1 MISFRSKVL
10 VLSTTILLLNA
21 ACAGTKLT
29 SVWKD
34 PAYQKTPRK
43 IVVLSLVWDPN
54 NRKRVDQV
62 FVRQIK
68 ARGLDAIA
76 GYEIVPEPKLP
87 ERATIAARVKET
99 GADTLLFAKL
109 MDKESSLRY
118 VQEAGHYE
126 GNVYNTWPDYYG
138 AGYVTAV
145 DPEYAIV
152 EVKLFDVETEQIIWS
167 AMTKTEI
174 RSDRQASIEAYAT
187 GILDALHKER
197 LIPGPR

>member
-1 MISFRSKVL
+1 MHSSRFTTVVL
-10 VLSTTILLLNA
+10 WA
-21 ACAGTKLT
+21 AVAWLVASCAGTKLS

-68 ARGLDAIA
+68 ARGLDAVA
-76 GYEIVPEPKLP
+76 GYEIVPESPLP

-99 GADTLLFAKL
+99 EADTLLFAKL

-152 EVKLFDVETEQIIWS
+152 EVKLFDVETEQLIWS
-167 AMTKTEI
+167 AMTKTQI
-174 RSDRQASIEAYAT
+174 RSDRQASIEAYAA

-197 LIPGPR
+197 LIPGPK